1 MPKPDKPLKTAFTPL
16 RAKLV
21 DLPPPPPK
29 LPAPPA
35 PLSAQAAPPA
45 TPAPAPAATNPAQQP
60 DPTAAKTKEA
70 KPLPPA
76 VELQLE
82 LVSRADREVHGWCYS
97 SGRSSERP
105 TITLVLNGLHPEVA
119 AALNAKDHARLARL
133 VGLAW
138 AEGLWIQHWKPTW
151 RALQATLRAELLPP
165 EKQNVTG
172 MLFLA
177 ETLAR
182 HPLVQA
188 VAQRACN
195 EPPPSDGRLPMG
207 SIPLS

>member
-16 RAKLV
+16 RAKLAG
-21 DLPPPPPK
+21 LPPPPPK
-29 LPAPPA
+29 PPAPPA
-35 PLSAQAAPPA
+35 PEPAQAPPPA
-45 TPAPAPAATNPAQQP
+45 KP
-60 DPTAAKTKEA
+60 DPTAAKAKEA

-76 VELQLE
+76 VDLQLE
-82 LVSRADREVHGWCYS
+82 LVARADREVHGWWYAN
-97 SGRSSERP
+97 GRRSSERP
-105 TITLVLNGLHPEVA
+105 TLTLVLNGLHPDVA

-138 AEGLWIQHWKPTW
+138 AEGLWLQHWKPTW
-151 RALQATLRAELLPP
+151 RALQARLRAELLPP
-165 EKQNVTG
+165 EKQNVPG

-188 VAQRACN
+188 VAQRACD
-195 EPPPSDGRLPMG
+195 EPLPDDGRLPMG